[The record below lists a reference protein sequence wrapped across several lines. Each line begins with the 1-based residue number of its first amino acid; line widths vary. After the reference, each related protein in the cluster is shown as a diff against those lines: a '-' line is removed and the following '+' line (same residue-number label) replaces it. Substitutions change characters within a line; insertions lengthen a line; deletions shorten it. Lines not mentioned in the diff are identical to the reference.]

1 MKIYKKFLAIL
12 LCVFMIPVMC
22 LLGGCNG
29 KTDIEFP
36 VDEKGYPQSNVVIIN
51 DKSYPIELMGDRDAD
66 SIADSEIQVKMDENS
81 DILEVILPQALP
93 FNYWSLEEQEYI
105 NLRSYSRTSFPIE
118 DKNMLEGISA
128 DVQKFQIQVEMNA
141 TTEILL
147 KWSNIDEADKLFK
160 DKQEAYLLKIV
171 VSY

>member
-1 MKIYKKFLAIL
+1 
-12 LCVFMIPVMC
+12 
-22 LLGGCNG
+22 
-29 KTDIEFP
+29 
-36 VDEKGYPQSNVVIIN
+36 
-51 DKSYPIELMGDRDAD
+51 MGDRDAD

-93 FNYWSLEEQEYI
+93 FNYWSIEEQEYI
-105 NLRSYSRTSFPIE
+105 NLRAYSRTSFPIE